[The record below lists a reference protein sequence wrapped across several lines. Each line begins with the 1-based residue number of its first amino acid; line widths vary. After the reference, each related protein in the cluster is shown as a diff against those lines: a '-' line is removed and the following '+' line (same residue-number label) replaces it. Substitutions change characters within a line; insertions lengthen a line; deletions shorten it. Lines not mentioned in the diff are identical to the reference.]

1 MVANYNYGDYE
12 EVAPENINEPHMPV
26 LIAADISGSMA
37 GLPIQNLNKSVNRF
51 ASDVCKDPKAAGRVD
66 VAVIAFNEA
75 PHIEQNW
82 RPITEM
88 NPVNFVAGGG
98 TNLSAAL
105 EKGVAMLRD
114 RGHLYE
120 DVGMDVKKPYLILIS
135 DGYGGDITEIAKV
148 IKQRT
153 ADRKMQLWVLAVKGY
168 DKHTVAQLTDGKRV
182 FELVDEDGFDFTEF
196 FDFMAVSIKAV
207 STSAPGK
214 DTVSV
219 KSNIG
224 REGSSC
230 RVPDLDAWL
239 ND

>member
-1 MVANYNYGDYE
+1 MANYNYGDYE
-12 EVAPENINEPHMPV
+12 EVAPENINESHMPV
-26 LIAADISGSMA
+26 LIAGDISGSMA
-37 GLPIQNLNKSVNRF
+37 GLPIQNVNKSINRF

-66 VAVIAFNEA
+66 VAVIGFNDA

-88 NPVNFVAGGG
+88 NQVNFVAGGG
-98 TNLSAAL
+98 TNISAAL
-105 EKGVAMLRD
+105 EKGVEMLRE

-120 DVGMDVKKPYLILIS
+120 DVGIEVKMPYLILIT
-135 DGYGGDITEIAKV
+135 DGYGGDVTEIAKV

-153 ADRKMQLWVLAVKGY
+153 ADHKMKLWVLAVKGY
-168 DKHTVAQLTDGKRV
+168 DKRSVAQLTDGKRV
-182 FELVDEDGFDFTEF
+182 FELVNEDGYDFSEF
-196 FDFMAVSIKAV
+196 FDFMAVSVKAV
-207 STSAPGK
+207 STSAPGQ

-219 KSNIG
+219 KSDIG
-224 REGSSC
+224 REGSTC

>member
-1 MVANYNYGDYE
+1 MANYKYGDYE
-12 EVAPENINEPHMPV
+12 EVAPENINESHMPV
-26 LIAADISGSMA
+26 LIAGDISGSMA
-37 GLPIQNLNKSVNRF
+37 GLPIQNVNKSINRF

-66 VAVIAFNEA
+66 VAVIGFNDA

-88 NPVNFVAGGG
+88 NQVNFVAGGG
-98 TNLSAAL
+98 TNISAAL
-105 EKGVAMLRD
+105 EKGVEMLRE

-120 DVGMDVKKPYLILIS
+120 DVGIEVKMPYLILIT
-135 DGYGGDITEIAKV
+135 DGYGGDVTEIAKV

-153 ADRKMQLWVLAVKGY
+153 ADHKMKLWVLAVKGY
-168 DKHTVAQLTDGKRV
+168 DKRSVAQLTDGKRV
-182 FELVDEDGFDFTEF
+182 FELVNEDGYDFSEF
-196 FDFMAVSIKAV
+196 FDFMAVSVKAV
-207 STSAPGK
+207 STSAPGQ

-219 KSNIG
+219 KSDIG
-224 REGSSC
+224 REGSTC

>member
-1 MVANYNYGDYE
+1 MANYNYGDYE
-12 EVAPENINEPHMPV
+12 EVAPENINESHMPV
-26 LIAADISGSMA
+26 LIAGDISGSMA
-37 GLPIQNLNKSVNRF
+37 GLPIQNVNKSINRF

-66 VAVIAFNEA
+66 VAVIGFNDA

-88 NPVNFVAGGG
+88 NQVNFVAGGG
-98 TNLSAAL
+98 TNISAAL
-105 EKGVAMLRD
+105 EKGVEMLRE

-120 DVGMDVKKPYLILIS
+120 DVGIEVKMPYLILIT
-135 DGYGGDITEIAKV
+135 DGYGGDVTEIAKV

-153 ADRKMQLWVLAVKGY
+153 ADRKMKLWVLAVKGY
-168 DKHTVAQLTDGKRV
+168 DKESVAHLTDGKRV
-182 FELVDEDGFDFTEF
+182 FELVNEDGYDFSEF
-196 FDFMAVSIKAV
+196 FDFMAVSVKAV
-207 STSAPGK
+207 STSAPGQ

-224 REGSSC
+224 REGSTC